1 MWKQDK
7 FAQNWQ
13 RSRHQ
18 FASETLPKSAK
29 LELRAEG
36 LEEEALAA
44 NKETVRLVPRWSGGH
59 IQLGRLLWGKG
70 LRQEAIAAYEKAIR
84 LMRLPSDDYG
94 GDYFTA
100 RNELAWILA
109 TSPDDKLR
117 DPQRAVELA
126 REAVAAQPKSAAY
139 WKTLGWAQF
148 RAGNW
153 PAAVTALEKVKEL
166 GSAGDSLE
174 WFPLA
179 MAHWRLGN
187 KPAARKYYDQAVQWM
202 EKDAR
207 KNDQLRRDKVATYR
221 DKHAAYGQTLGP
233 DLKNVDLRHLRAEA
247 EQVLGIQKKN

>member
-1 MWKQDK
+1 M
-7 FAQNWQ
+7 
-13 RSRHQ
+13 
-18 FASETLPKSAK
+18 
-29 LELRAEG
+29 LELRVLGQFEVRVNDAVVLLASRPAQSLLAYLALSAGTAHRREKLAG
-36 LEEEALAA
+36 LFWLDADEDNARANLRHALW
-44 NKETVRLVPRWSGGH
+44 R
-59 IQLGRLLWGKG
+59 
-70 LRQEAIAAYEKAIR
+70 IR
-84 LMRLPSDDYG
+84 
-94 GDYFTA
+94 
-100 RNELAWILA
+100 
-109 TSPDDKLR
+109 K
-117 DPQRAVELA
+117 AVE
-126 REAVAAQPKSAAY
+126 AQPKTAAY
-139 WKTLGWAQF
+139 WKTLGWAQY

-153 PAAVTALEKVKEL
+153 HAAVTALEKVKEL